1 MELAGSLI
9 VRRAAERLRPTRAG
23 GAAAARP
30 ASTPPQACPSLDRE
44 MLRWSAGE
52 TVAVPQDATLASL
65 VAAQAQR
72 TPQATALVVGEER
85 LDYATLH
92 RRAAEL
98 APRLAAAGV
107 RRGSVVGL
115 ALPRTAA
122 LLQAVLAV
130 HLAGGAY
137 LPLDPALPAERLDF
151 MCADAGVQLLL
162 TTAATIATLA
172 PALARLPCRIA
183 RLDVAADL
191 PPAAAGTACDA
202 PAPDDLAYVLYTS
215 GSTGRPKGVGVAHRS
230 VVNFLHWAR
239 SVVEPDDLAGVLFST
254 PLGFDIAVLET
265 FLPLAFG
272 GRIVLVDTILALPAA
287 PARATV
293 RLINSVPSLLEA
305 LLRVEGLPGGLRTL
319 LLGGEALPRGLADR
333 LLAARP
339 ELRLLNLYGPTEATV
354 YAELGAA
361 APRRE
366 RAAADRPADLEQP
379 ALRARRGRRAAAPG
393 AAGEL
398 WIAGAPVARGYLG
411 RPELTEERFRPDPFG
426 PDPSQQ
432 ARMYRTGDRARWRPD
447 RQLEFLGRL
456 DDQIKING
464 VRIELGEI
472 EAALRRLPGVAAAAA
487 ALRGDDGG
495 PRGLVGWLVA
505 EPGGGP
511 RDAASLRAA
520 LREHLPEIMIPAS
533 FVWAAALPLTANGK
547 LDRRALS
554 RPPAAP
560 AAPRAPAVAV
570 PTPTQNWRWRSSGS
584 RCCRT
589 RELNADDDF
598 FELGGDSLAAVN
610 LLSQV
615 DMRFGVRL
623 ATDVLAEGLTVA
635 RLARLI
641 EAEDSAAQPGLALA
655 LQPLGDGTP
664 FYCLPG
670 IGDDPAQ
677 LTRWRAGW
685 APGGRSSRCA
695 VACRRSPTGRTGSR
709 TSPPAMWKRCWR
721 GIRAARSCSAAIRW
735 APASPTRWRSCRP
748 PRRACRTAG
757 LDRRPPTGLAAHRR
771 QRASNVVAV
780 AAQPA
785 ALRAR
790 RSAARRVQRRGALP
804 APPPA
809 RATRRI
815 VEARSDIGHHPL
827 HRRALAVMG
836 RYHGALVAYRPEQCA
851 VPLALLR
858 ARAQPLLWLFD
869 DPTLGSAA
877 LARRRG
883 CIGCPAITPR

>member
-52 TVAVPQDATLASL
+52 TVSVPQDATLASL

-239 SVVEPDDLAGVLFST
+239 SVAEPGDLAGVLFST

-272 GRIVLVDTILALPAA
+272 GRIVMVENLLALPAA

-293 RLINSVPSLLEA
+293 RLINSVPACWRRCCGS
-305 LLRVEGLPGGLRTL
+305 RGCRPGCARCCW
-319 LLGGEALPRGLADR
+319 
-333 LLAARP
+333 AAKRC
-339 ELRLLNLYGPTEATV
+339 RAGSPT
-354 YAELGAA
+354 GCW
-361 APRRE
+361 
-366 RAAADRPADLEQP
+366 
-379 ALRARRGRRAAAPG
+379 RRGRSAAAQPVRPDRGDGVGRCARLHPGVTGPAPIGRPICNSRLYVLDAAGALLPPG

-398 WIAGAPVARGYLG
+398 CIGGAAVARGYLG
-411 RPELTEERFRPDPFG
+411 RPELTEERFVAGTRSARSARSPDVSHRRP
-426 PDPSQQ
+426 
-432 ARMYRTGDRARWRPD
+432 RALAAG

-456 DDQIKING
+456 DDQVKIRG

-520 LREHLPEIMIPAS
+520 LREHLPEIMLPAS

-560 AAPRAPAVAV
+560 AAPRAPAVAI
-570 PTPTQNWRWRSSGS
+570 PTPTQLAVAQLWQQVLQ
-584 RCCRT
+584 T

-598 FELGGDSLAAVN
+598 FELGGNSLAAVN

-655 LQPLGDGTP
+655 LQPLGEGAP

-670 IGDDPAQ
+670 IGGDPTHLRTLARRMGTGRPFVA
-677 LTRWRAGW
+677 LRGGLPPIPDGPDRIEDIA
-685 APGGRSSRCA
+685 ARYVEALLARHPGGPILLGGYSLGAIIAYEMAHQLGRGGER
-695 VACRRSPTGRTGSR
+695 VALLALIDTRRPD
-709 TSPPAMWKRCWR
+709 WR
-721 GIRAARSCSAAIRW
+721 L
-735 APASPTRWRSCRP
+735 
-748 PRRACRTAG
+748 TAG
-757 LDRRPPTGLAAHRR
+757 NAGGDA
-771 QRASNVVAV
+771 VAV

-785 ALRAR
+785 ALGAR
-790 RSAARRVQRRGALP
+790 RPAAGRLRLRSCATCAGTCARLRRP
-804 APPPA
+804 A
-809 RATRRI
+809 ATLDRVLDTSHYSPSLADMERY
-815 VEARSDIGHHPL
+815 
-827 HRRALAVMG
+827 HRR
-836 RYHGALVAYRPEQCA
+836 C
-851 VPLALLR
+851 
-858 ARAQPLLWLFD
+858 
-869 DPTLGSAA
+869 
-877 LARRRG
+877 
-883 CIGCPAITPR
+883 